1 MGQDIPLKP
10 GNYTYYKIKALSLR
24 HLPKYLLKDDKKEEV
39 VNKGKPAWLR
49 VDEILFY

>member
-10 GNYTYYKIKALSLR
+10 GNYKYYKVKALSLR
-24 HLPKYLLKDDKKEEV
+24 HLPKYLLKNDKKEEV